1 MLFTRC
7 PDCDTTFRVSDETL
21 AKANGQVRCGRCASV
36 FNAYAELREPPA
48 EPPAKP
54 KAAARGDRDAAPTPN
69 EREGEQSA
77 SPAPSVATTTD
88 NVAPTA
94 GVERLSVQDVVAQVA
109 IGAEDAADEDAHEAE
124 SAAGATN
131 SITAAEVEQ
140 VLEALDTSAITAA
153 SLRLHG
159 KRPAAQNKFWT
170 AAAALAVA
178 VLAVQA
184 VNHFRAQLVIEP
196 GIGPPLAKVYAS
208 LGITIVP
215 HWNLKQYQILD
226 WVANAEPNAHGQGS
240 LKISARI
247 HNRGPRA
254 QPYPSVRLRLKDR
267 WEEAVGSRVFAPKE
281 YLDDASRATKL
292 MPPGETA
299 HAKLEVVDPGPD
311 AYGFELDVC
320 VEIET
325 DVLSCGTDDVF
336 L

>member
-48 EPPAKP
+48 EPPSKGESAP
-54 KAAARGDRDAAPTPN
+54 RGDQEIEPPRPEREATRPTAPARPAPTTTRTAAASDDVDRI
-69 EREGEQSA
+69 
-77 SPAPSVATTTD
+77 SVA
-88 NVAPTA
+88 
-94 GVERLSVQDVVAQVA
+94 DVVAQVA
-109 IGAEDAADEDAHEAE
+109 IGEDAIDTADRETVD
-124 SAAGATN
+124 ATN

-153 SLRLHG
+153 SFRLDG
-159 KRPAAQNKFWT
+159 KRPAQHGKFWAVAT
-170 AAAALAVA
+170 GLAVA
-178 VLAVQA
+178 TLGVQA
-184 VNHFRAQLVIEP
+184 VNHFRAELIVEP

-215 HWNLKQYQILD
+215 HWSLKQYQILD

-267 WEEAVGSRVFAPKE
+267 WEEAVGSRVFAPSE
-281 YLDDASRATKL
+281 YLDDASLATKL

-325 DVLSCGTDDVF
+325 DVLSCGTDEVF